1 MIVNNTCQH
10 LKENQIVQLERRG
23 FYRCDAPDTDSAPAK
38 LILIPDGKKKAMS
51 KLGGVL
57 GHKWSV
63 CCTPFSTV
71 LGDSSLVK
79 PFFLLYEPRVSPVSQ
94 RRAAI

>member
-1 MIVNNTCQH
+1 MIVNNACQH

-57 GHKWSV
+57 GHKWFV
-63 CCTPFSTV
+63 CCTPVFHGSGGFVACQTILSFV
-71 LGDSSLVK
+71 
-79 PFFLLYEPRVSPVSQ
+79 
-94 RRAAI
+94 

>member
-1 MIVNNTCQH
+1 MIVNNACQH

-23 FYRCDAPDTDSAPAK
+23 FYRCDAADTERDPAR

-57 GHKWSV
+57 GHK
-63 CCTPFSTV
+63 
-71 LGDSSLVK
+71 
-79 PFFLLYEPRVSPVSQ
+79 
-94 RRAAI
+94 

>member
-1 MIVNNTCQH
+1 MIVNNACQH

-63 CCTPFSTV
+63 CCTPVFHGSGGFVACQTI
-71 LGDSSLVK
+71 LS
-79 PFFLLYEPRVSPVSQ
+79 FYEPRVSIVSQ
-94 RRAAI
+94 RRTAI